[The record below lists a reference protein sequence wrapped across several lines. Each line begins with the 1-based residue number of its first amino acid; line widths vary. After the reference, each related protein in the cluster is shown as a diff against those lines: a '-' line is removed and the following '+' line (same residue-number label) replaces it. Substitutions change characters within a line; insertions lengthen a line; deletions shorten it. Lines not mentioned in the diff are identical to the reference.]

1 MNELTATPKS
11 HVAYYREAWIST
23 DDNSVRVTMD
33 RETRIQ
39 VDPTYRMSTEMID
52 PHYVFGDNIVLE
64 LKFTNRYPDWFRE
77 WVRIF
82 GLAQCGAAKYV
93 DGVTLIGESKV
104 RMSLD
109 AHGHP
114 MTSNEQVVLH

>member
-1 MNELTATPKS
+1 MT
-11 HVAYYREAWIST
+11 T
-23 DDNSVRVTMD
+23 DMT
-33 RETRIQ
+33 
-39 VDPTYRMSTEMID
+39 D

-77 WVRIF
+77 LVRIF

-109 AHGHP
+109 AQGHP
-114 MTSNEQVVLH
+114 VASNVEVVQN

>member
-1 MNELTATPKS
+1 MLL
-11 HVAYYREAWIST
+11 YREAWISSG
-23 DDNSVRVTMD
+23 DNSVRVTMD
-33 RETRIQ
+33 RETRIE
-39 VDPTYRMSTEMID
+39 VEPTYRMITGINN
-52 PHYVFGDNIVLE
+52 PNYVFGNNIVLE

-77 WVRIF
+77 LVRIF

-109 AHGHP
+109 ANGYP
-114 MTSNEQVVLH
+114 VSMDGEIVKN

>member
-1 MNELTATPKS
+1 MITAINHP
-11 HVAYYREAWIST
+11 
-23 DDNSVRVTMD
+23 N
-33 RETRIQ
+33 
-39 VDPTYRMSTEMID
+39 
-52 PHYVFGDNIVLE
+52 YVFGNNIVLE

-77 WVRIF
+77 LVRIF

-109 AHGHP
+109 ANGYP
-114 MTSNEQVVLH
+114 VVTGGEIVEN